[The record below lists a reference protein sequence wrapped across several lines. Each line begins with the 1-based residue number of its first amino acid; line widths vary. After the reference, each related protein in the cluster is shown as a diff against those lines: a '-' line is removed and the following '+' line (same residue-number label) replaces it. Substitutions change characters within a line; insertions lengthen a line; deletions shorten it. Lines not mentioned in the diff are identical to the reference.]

1 MKILQLKRRA
11 PTFPWYVTFFGWV
24 IIQRI
29 IQVFIMIVY
38 RAKFLGRSN
47 IHSQGAIIY
56 VSNHQSNYDPI
67 LISCLIRDRPFSS
80 MARAGLFD
88 FKPFGWLI
96 RLFGTISLKRGQQD
110 IAAMRA
116 ALEVLSRG
124 GCILLFPEGARTP
137 DGTIHP
143 FKRGF
148 LVLVKKSKAPVVP
161 IAVEGNH
168 DIYPIGQTYPKFRG
182 RMMVKAGKPIPAEEL
197 LAKQSDQALE
207 DLRKEIDAMRL
218 ELREELRN
226 VTRGKFPKPGL
237 ADASCSRE
245 AIIAKT

>member
-1 MKILQLKRRA
+1 MKILQFKRRG
-11 PTFPWYVTFFGWV
+11 PTFPWYVTFIGWV

-29 IQVFIMIVY
+29 AQLLMVIFY
-38 RAKFLGRSN
+38 RAKYIGRNHILS
-47 IHSQGAIIY
+47 HGPMIY
-56 VSNHQSNYDPI
+56 VSNHQSNYDPV
-67 LISCLIRDRPFSS
+67 LISGLIRDRPFSS

-96 RLFGTISLKRGQQD
+96 RIFGTISLKRGQQD

-116 ALEVLSRG
+116 ALDILSRG

-168 DIYPIGQTYPKFRG
+168 DIYPIGQTYPKIRG
-182 RMMVKAGKPIPAEEL
+182 RLMVKAGKPILAEEL

-226 VTRGKFPKPGL
+226 VTKGKFPEPGL
-237 ADASCSRE
+237 ADASCS
-245 AIIAKT
+245 

>member
-29 IQVFIMIVY
+29 IQVLIIIVY

-67 LISCLIRDRPFSS
+67 LISGLIRDRPFSS

-116 ALEVLSRG
+116 ALDVLSRG
-124 GCILLFPEGARTP
+124 GCVLLFPEGSRTP

-168 DIYPIGQTYPKFRG
+168 DIYPIGQKYPKVRG
-182 RMMVKAGKPIPAEEL
+182 RMMVKAGKPIPADEL
-197 LAKQSDQALE
+197 LAKQSHQALE
-207 DLRKEIDAMRL
+207 DLRKEIDVMRL
-218 ELREELRN
+218 ELREELRS
-226 VTRGKFPKPGL
+226 VTKGKFPEPGL
-237 ADASCSRE
+237 ADASCS
-245 AIIAKT
+245 

>member
-1 MKILQLKRRA
+1 
-11 PTFPWYVTFFGWV
+11 VTFIGWV

-29 IQVFIMIVY
+29 AQLLMVIFY
-38 RAKFLGRSN
+38 RAKYIGRNHILS
-47 IHSQGAIIY
+47 HGPMIY
-56 VSNHQSNYDPI
+56 VSNHQSNYDPV
-67 LISCLIRDRPFSS
+67 LISGLIRDRPFSS

-96 RLFGTISLKRGQQD
+96 RIFGTISLKRGQQD

-116 ALEVLSRG
+116 ALDILSRG

-168 DIYPIGQTYPKFRG
+168 DIYPIGQTYPKIRG
-182 RMMVKAGKPIPAEEL
+182 RLMVKAGKPIPAEEL

-226 VTRGKFPKPGL
+226 VTKGKFPEPGL
-237 ADASCSRE
+237 ADASCS
-245 AIIAKT
+245 

>member
-1 MKILQLKRRA
+1 MKILQFKRRA
-11 PTFPWYVTFFGWV
+11 PTFPRYVTFFGWI

-29 IQVFIMIVY
+29 SQVLMMIIY
-38 RAKFLGRSN
+38 RAKFIGRENVISHGPM
-47 IHSQGAIIY
+47 IF
-56 VSNHQSNYDPI
+56 VSNHQSNYDPV
-67 LISCLIRDRPFSS
+67 LIGGLIRDRPFSS

-96 RLFGTISLKRGQQD
+96 RVFGTISLKRGKQD

-116 ALEVLSRG
+116 ALDVLSRG

-137 DGTIHP
+137 DGTIYP

-148 LVLVKKSKAPVVP
+148 LVLVKKSKAPVLP

-168 DIYPIGQTYPKFRG
+168 DIYPIGQKYPKLGG
-182 RMMVKAGKPIPAEEL
+182 RMMVKAGKPITAEEL

-207 DLRKEIDAMRL
+207 DLRNEIDGMRL
-218 ELREELRN
+218 ELREEMRKK
-226 VTRGKFPKPGL
+226 TKGKFPKSSM
-237 ADASCSRE
+237 ADAACS
-245 AIIAKT
+245 